1 MDKQSIICAC
11 KLCGYDVCYRSS
23 PTKYRPVENIEPD
36 QETINNIRIMVNRS
50 LHFFEIYG
58 PIVKNEITFE
68 GGYSALVTAGDG
80 DYLTENTLWDF
91 KVSKRP
97 LTTKSTLQ
105 ILMYYIMSQR
115 SIHQELKKIEFLG
128 FFNPRQNKVYIY
140 SVKQLDKSIIEI
152 V

>member
-23 PTKYRPVENIEPD
+23 PTRYRPVENIEPD

-80 DYLTENTLWDF
+80 DYLTENTLW
-91 KVSKRP
+91 
-97 LTTKSTLQ
+97 
-105 ILMYYIMSQR
+105 
-115 SIHQELKKIEFLG
+115 G
-128 FFNPRQNKVYIY
+128 F
-140 SVKQLDKSIIEI
+140 
-152 V
+152 

>member
-1 MDKQSIICAC
+1 M
-11 KLCGYDVCYRSS
+11 
-23 PTKYRPVENIEPD
+23 
-36 QETINNIRIMVNRS
+36 
-50 LHFFEIYG
+50 HFFEIYG

-115 SIHQELKKIEFLG
+115 SIHQELKKIEFFR
-128 FFNPRQNKVYIY
+128 FF
-140 SVKQLDKSIIEI
+140 
-152 V
+152 